1 MHPDP
6 IQSMIPGSSAQIPGA
21 GDKKNGVMDTLLR
34 DIRYAVRQLA
44 RQRAFTATAVTTL
57 ALGIGAN
64 TAMFSIVYGVL
75 LRPLPYPDP
84 EAIVR
89 VGEARPGQVQSSVTL
104 SNRSAHLLQEQ
115 VESFEQIAAYRARSV
130 DWTGPDG
137 VVSLRGAT
145 VSPSLF
151 PLLRATP
158 RLGRL
163 FTEEEAQAG
172 AERVVLL
179 SHGAW
184 TNRYAADPDI
194 VGTALD
200 FGGDPYTVVGVLTEG
215 FYFPNPEG
223 EFWTPFVIP
232 PFTPPVPDSSGR
244 ATMTIVRFSAL
255 GRLGPG
261 VSPEQAAAEAGT
273 ILQRRDNSSAAPRA
287 GGNRPPGERRAIEA
301 RVVPLLEEMVGE
313 YRPALLAL
321 SAATVLVL
329 LIACV
334 NVAGLLLARGV
345 TRQRTLAICAAL
357 GAGRGRLVRQLLTE
371 SVVLSLG
378 GGALG
383 LAAAAV
389 VLQVVPALVPGN
401 IARLGEVGIDGT
413 ALAFTLGLSVVV
425 GLLFGA
431 APAFQWSRLRLV
443 RTLNEGSAQAAGGFR
458 LLRSNRA
465 RAALATAQVALALVL
480 AVGAGLLLRSFVG
493 LVTVDRGYD
502 PANVITART
511 RNPDLRPAT
520 GALTSDTRDEFNA
533 ATQRFNESLL
543 EALIRMQRLPDVA
556 AVGLSSKLPL
566 LTAGWMTTMIR
577 AAGEPL
583 PSNPADLKLS
593 ALLVASP
600 GYFDVMRL
608 RLRRGRTFTRL
619 DGAGSPPVLVV
630 NETFV
635 REVLDGEPAVGQR
648 LLFGVDDDPW
658 EVIGVVADIRYDG
671 LGARESEAEAFISQ
685 YQART
690 AGMFGL
696 SLPMVA
702 VRTTGD
708 PLAVIPFLEQAV
720 AAAHPGAS
728 IDSVMT
734 MDARLSAAI
743 EQPRFYAVFVGCFA
757 ALALFLA
764 AFGIYGLLSYTVSQR
779 RREIGVRMALGAQR
793 NDILALVVRQ
803 GSALVAAGAVLGLA
817 AAAAS
822 ARILESFLY
831 GIATDDPLTF
841 AAAPLV
847 LVAVALAACWLP
859 GLRATRINPMDALR
873 VE

>member
-1 MHPDP
+1 MAEHRAT
-6 IQSMIPGSSAQIPGA
+6 QRALAHGSRRS
-21 GDKKNGVMDTLLR
+21 GDKQDGIMDTLLR

-104 SNRSAHLLQEQ
+104 SNRSAHLLQGE

-137 VVSLRGAT
+137 VVPLRGAT

-184 TNRYAADPDI
+184 TNRFAADPDI
-194 VGTALD
+194 VGSALD

-223 EFWTPFVIP
+223 EFWIPFVIP

-244 ATMTIVRFSAL
+244 ITMTIVRFSAL

-261 VSPEQAAAEAGT
+261 VSPEQAATEAGT

-511 RNPDLRPAT
+511 RNPDVRLAT
-520 GALTSDTRDEFNA
+520 AALTPDAMDEFRA
-533 ATQRFNESLL
+533 ANQRFKESLVEEL
-543 EALIRMQRLPDVA
+543 TRMQRLPDVA
-556 AVGLSSKLPL
+556 AVGLSSNLPL
-566 LTAGWMTTMIR
+566 VPAGGMTTAFR
-577 AAGEPL
+577 VAGEPL
-583 PSNPADLKLS
+583 PSNRADLKRS
-593 ALLVASP
+593 ALKVASP

-608 RLRRGRTFTRL
+608 RFRSGRTFTRL
-619 DGAGSPPVLVV
+619 DGADSLPVLVV

-648 LLFGVDDDPW
+648 LLSGRDDDPW

-671 LGARESEAEAFISQ
+671 LGARESEAEAFVSL
-685 YQART
+685 YQAGT
-690 AGMFGL
+690 AEVSDL
-696 SLPMVA
+696 SLPTVA

-720 AAAHPGAS
+720 ATAHPGAS
-728 IDSVMT
+728 IDNVMT

-822 ARILESFLY
+822 ARILDSFLY

>member
-1 MHPDP
+1 MAEHRATQRALAHGFRQP
-6 IQSMIPGSSAQIPGA
+6 

-104 SNRSAHLLQEQ
+104 SNRSAHLLQES
-115 VESFEQIAAYRARSV
+115 VESFEQIAAYNPRSV

-137 VVSLRGAT
+137 VVPLRGAT

-163 FTEEEAQAG
+163 FAEEEAQAG

-184 TNRYAADPDI
+184 TNRFAADPDI
-194 VGTALD
+194 VGTAVD

-244 ATMTIVRFSAL
+244 ITMTVVRFRAL

-261 VSPEQAAAEAGT
+261 VSPEQAATEAST

-287 GGNRPPGERRAIEA
+287 GGNRPPGDRLAIEA

-401 IARLGEVGIDGT
+401 IARLGEVGLDGT

-511 RNPDLRPAT
+511 RNPDVRLAT
-520 GALTSDTRDEFNA
+520 AALTPDAMDEFRA
-533 ATQRFNESLL
+533 AIQRFKESLL
-543 EALIRMQRLPDVA
+543 EELTRMERLPDVA
-556 AVGLSSKLPL
+556 AVGLSSNLPL
-566 LTAGWMTTMIR
+566 VPAGGMTTAFR
-577 AAGEPL
+577 VAGEPL
-583 PSNPADLKLS
+583 PSNRADRKRS
-593 ALLVASP
+593 ALKVASP

-608 RLRRGRTFTRL
+608 RLRSGRTFTRL
-619 DGAGSPPVLVV
+619 DGADSLPVLVV

-648 LLFGVDDDPW
+648 LLSGRDDDPW

-671 LGARESEAEAFISQ
+671 LGARESEAEAFISL
-685 YQART
+685 YQAGT
-690 AGMFGL
+690 AEVSGL
-696 SLPMVA
+696 SLPTVA

-708 PLAVIPFLEQAV
+708 PLAVIPFLEEAV

-728 IDSVMT
+728 IDNVMT

>member
-1 MHPDP
+1 MAEHRATQRALAHGSR
-6 IQSMIPGSSAQIPGA
+6 QS
-21 GDKKNGVMDTLLR
+21 GDKQDGVMDTLLR

-104 SNRSAHLLQEQ
+104 SNRSAHLLQES
-115 VESFEQIAAYRARSV
+115 VESFEQIAAYRTSSV

-137 VVSLRGAT
+137 VVPLRGAT

-158 RLGRL
+158 RLGRY

-184 TNRYAADPDI
+184 TNRFAADPDI
-194 VGTALD
+194 VGTAVD
-200 FGGDPYTVVGVLTEG
+200 FGGDPYTVVGVLAAG
-215 FYFPNPEG
+215 FYFPNPAG
-223 EFWTPFVIP
+223 EFWTPLVIP
-232 PFTPPVPDSSGR
+232 PFTPPVRDSSER
-244 ATMTIVRFSAL
+244 NIVSFTLFSAL

-261 VSPEQAAAEAGT
+261 VSPEQAAAEAST
-273 ILQRRDNSSAAPRA
+273 ILQRSDNFPGATSE
-287 GGNRPPGERRAIEA
+287 RPAIEA
-301 RVVPLLEEMVGE
+301 RVVPLLEEMVGG

-321 SAATVLVL
+321 SAATALVL

-389 VLQVVPALVPGN
+389 VLQVVPALVPGD
-401 IARLGEVGIDGT
+401 IARLGEVGLDGT

-520 GALTSDTRDEFNA
+520 GALTRDEMDEYRA
-533 ATQRFNESLL
+533 ATQRFKESLL
-543 EALIRMQRLPDVA
+543 EELTRMERLPDVA
-556 AVGLSSKLPL
+556 AVGLASNVPL
-566 LTAGWMTTMIR
+566 LPVGWMETMFR
-577 AAGEPL
+577 VAGEPL
-583 PSNPADLKLS
+583 PSNPADRKGS
-593 ALLVASP
+593 ALQVASP

-619 DGAGSPPVLVV
+619 DGADSPPVLVV

-648 LLFGVDDDPW
+648 LLSGRDDDPW

-671 LGARESEAEAFISQ
+671 LEARESEAEAFISQ
-685 YQART
+685 YQAGT
-690 AGMFGL
+690 AGLFSF
-696 SLPMVA
+696 SLPTVA

-728 IDSVMT
+728 IDNVMT

-743 EQPRFYAVFVGCFA
+743 EQRVSTRCSSGASPRSPCSSPRSASTACSATPSRSGA
-757 ALALFLA
+757 GRSASAWRWA
-764 AFGIYGLLSYTVSQR
+764 RSATTSSRSSFGKGARSSPPAPSSAWPPPPR
-779 RREIGVRMALGAQR
+779 RRASSRASCSASPRM
-793 NDILALVVRQ
+793 
-803 GSALVAAGAVLGLA
+803 
-817 AAAAS
+817 
-822 ARILESFLY
+822 
-831 GIATDDPLTF
+831 
-841 AAAPLV
+841 
-847 LVAVALAACWLP
+847 
-859 GLRATRINPMDALR
+859 TR
-873 VE
+873 

>member
-1 MHPDP
+1 MAEHRAT
-6 IQSMIPGSSAQIPGA
+6 QRALAHGSRQP
-21 GDKKNGVMDTLLR
+21 GDKQDGIMDTLLR

-89 VGEARPGQVQSSVTL
+89 VGEARPRQVRSSVILT
-104 SNRSAHLLQEQ
+104 SRSAQLLQGE
-115 VESFEQIAAYRARSV
+115 VESFEQIAAYRTSSV

-137 VVSLRGAT
+137 VVPLRGAT

-158 RLGRL
+158 RLGRY

-184 TNRYAADPDI
+184 TNRFAADPDI
-194 VGTALD
+194 VGTAVD
-200 FGGDPYTVVGVLTEG
+200 FGGDPYTVVGVLAAG
-215 FYFPNPEG
+215 FYFPNPAG

-232 PFTPPVPDSSGR
+232 PFTPPVRDSSER
-244 ATMTIVRFSAL
+244 VTTSFALFSAL

-261 VSPEQAAAEAGT
+261 VSPEQAAAEAST
-273 ILQRRDNSSAAPRA
+273 ILQRSDNFPGAT
-287 GGNRPPGERRAIEA
+287 GERPAIEA
-301 RVVPLLEEMVGE
+301 RVVPLLEEMVGG

-401 IARLGEVGIDGT
+401 IARLGEVGLDGT

-443 RTLNEGSAQAAGGFR
+443 RTLNEGSTQAAGGFR

-520 GALTSDTRDEFNA
+520 GALTRDEMDEYRA
-533 ATQRFNESLL
+533 ATQRFKESLL
-543 EALIRMQRLPDVA
+543 EELTRLERLPDVA
-556 AVGLSSKLPL
+556 AVGLASNVPL

-577 AAGEPL
+577 VAGEPL
-583 PSNPADLKLS
+583 PSNPADRKGS
-593 ALLVASP
+593 ALQVASP

-619 DGAGSPPVLVV
+619 DGADSLPVLVV

-648 LLFGVDDDPW
+648 LLFGRDDDPW

-671 LGARESEAEAFISQ
+671 LEARESEAEAFVSP
-685 YQART
+685 YQAGT
-690 AGMFGL
+690 AGLFSFSL
-696 SLPMVA
+696 SLPTVA

-720 AAAHPGAS
+720 TAAHPGAAL
-728 IDSVMT
+728 DDVMT

-822 ARILESFLY
+822 ARILDSFLY